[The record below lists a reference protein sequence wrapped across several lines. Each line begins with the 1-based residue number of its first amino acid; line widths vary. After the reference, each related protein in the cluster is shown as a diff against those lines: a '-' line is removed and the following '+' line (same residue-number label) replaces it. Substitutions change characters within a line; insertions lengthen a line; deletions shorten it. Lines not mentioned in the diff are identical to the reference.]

1 MYSFFQDWNNVD
13 EGLPETCNTV
23 AYLQSLVTNKLA
35 LSTTTT
41 TMPPVTFSTTTT
53 LSISSQGSTTTQ
65 MFRTGQLGQTR
76 TTIPSPIS
84 DIQTVTPQTDLLTQ
98 LQTLQHGQTM
108 YIGFLVGFGLFIVL
122 AIVLIVYRIK
132 NPGNVTHPPHILCI
146 SHTFFLLSNWL
157 SQNNPSPSRCTQ
169 SVINFLTN
177 TIARLL
183 TPPPNSPL
191 PTANEARGEDFSLPV
206 GNGEVGERVED
217 LISLSI
223 PAVEGSEVLSM
234 VVIDN
239 GNNSLP
245 LRLFSSPSSYND
257 YSACPLPL
265 PCSQFER
272 NCE

>member
-1 MYSFFQDWNNVD
+1 MYSFFQDWDNVD
-13 EGLPETCNTV
+13 EGLPGTCNSV
-23 AYLQSLVTNKLA
+23 AYLQNLVTNKLA
-35 LSTTTT
+35 MSTATTT
-41 TMPPVTFSTTTT
+41 TMPPTTFSTTTT
-53 LSISSQGSTTTQ
+53 IATTSSQGSTTTH
-65 MFRTGQLGQTR
+65 MFRTGQLQTR

-84 DIQTVTPQTDLLTQ
+84 DIQTITPRTDLLMQ
-98 LQTLQHGQTM
+98 IQTLQHGQTM

-122 AIVLIVYRIK
+122 AVILIVYRIK

-239 GNNSLP
+239 DNNSLP
-245 LRLFSSPSSYND
+245 SRLFSSPSSYND

-265 PCSQFER
+265 SCSSR